1 MVVHCGNDNLSVHAF
16 LHLVECTSIIRDILH
31 TNLIVNDK
39 TGKLIVISAP
49 SGTGKTTLVK
59 RLLEKESNMIA
70 SVSFTT
76 RPLRENEIE
85 GVDYFFVDKSEFK
98 RMVAMEE
105 FLEHAT
111 VFGNYYG
118 TQKEIVSNNLKKGLN
133 VILEIDWQGAQ
144 QIREKMSACVMIF
157 LIPPSKNVLLSRL
170 KNRGTDSKEEIENRF
185 NQAVLD
191 LNESSK
197 FDHVLVNDQIDEAV
211 DNIVLCIQGNLDK
224 TNQSIKVAQALESFF
239 ETN

>member
-1 MVVHCGNDNLSVHAF
+1 M
-16 LHLVECTSIIRDILH
+16 
-31 TNLIVNDK
+31 NDK

-170 KNRGTDSKEEIENRF
+170 KNRGTDSEEEIENRF